1 MVSRMATASKMTAA
15 SKTDRPWYESSL
27 SSDEEEESIDREAND
42 SEKGDGGDDES
53 DESGAEV
60 IVRDSRS

>member
-1 MVSRMATASKMTAA
+1 MVSRMATA

-53 DESGAEV
+53 NESGAEV
-60 IVRDSRS
+60 IVHDSCS

>member
-27 SSDEEEESIDREAND
+27 LSDEEESIDREAND